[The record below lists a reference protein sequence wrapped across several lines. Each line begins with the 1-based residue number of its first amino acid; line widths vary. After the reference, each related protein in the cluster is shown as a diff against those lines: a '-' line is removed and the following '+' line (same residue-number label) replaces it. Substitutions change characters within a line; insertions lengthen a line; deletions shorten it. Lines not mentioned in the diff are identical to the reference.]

1 MTILV
6 RNEGDKTGGAG
17 KLDYCGVLSWDL
29 FLPTAC
35 GIYVETGDAFTRSK
49 ALPDQTCPGLS
60 LGKKVFE
67 VNRKITHLNDV
78 FYWHWQ
84 CFDSLTDSF
93 FFFFKFWRVVTWG
106 DFIHIPF
113 GKQILKLTRLVLWR
127 PGEWALCR
135 SRSWDCSGSLV

>member
-17 KLDYCGVLSWDL
+17 KPDYCGVLSWDL
-29 FLPTAC
+29 FSPMAC
-35 GIYVETGDAFTRSK
+35 SVYVEIGDAFTGSK

-84 CFDSLTDSF
+84 CFDSLTIF
-93 FFFFKFWRVVTWG
+93 FFSKFWRGETWWE
-106 DFIHIPF
+106 FIHILFQKHSFLCLPTWYQEVKAVGFVPF
-113 GKQILKLTRLVLWR
+113 KFMGLLLLFLI
-127 PGEWALCR
+127 
-135 SRSWDCSGSLV
+135 

>member
-29 FLPTAC
+29 FLPMAC
-35 GIYVETGDAFTRSK
+35 SVYEEIGDAFTGSK

-84 CFDSLTDSF
+84 YFDSLTFFF
-93 FFFFKFWRVVTWG
+93 FFFFKF
-106 DFIHIPF
+106 
-113 GKQILKLTRLVLWR
+113 
-127 PGEWALCR
+127 
-135 SRSWDCSGSLV
+135 